1 MAGAVRGSRTDHAAS
16 GHPSGAPSGTGITGA
31 AGRAGDSESAADKT
45 ADALTGDSE
54 FVCVDCDA
62 RQIDLIE
69 RCPSCGGV
77 VVAKH
82 DMEEADYDALIGRKI
97 GGRFTVIARLGAGSM
112 GAVYR
117 ARQEGMHREVAL
129 KVLKPE
135 RAFDA
140 SSKARFEREARAT
153 SALTSPHTVTVYDF
167 GEDESTPQGPLLY
180 LAMERLEGEP
190 LGQRIKRVGRIAPND
205 AVKIAQQALRS
216 LAEAHDK
223 GVVHR
228 DLKPDNIFLHR
239 VPTPHG
245 LEEVVKVLDFGIA
258 KILQPDLKV
267 DSLETQAGTVF
278 GTPRY
283 MSPEQAQSKPLDGRS
298 DLYTIGLIL
307 FQMVTG
313 RHCFPDEDAVVVM
326 ARHIQSLPPRP
337 REVAPDAGI
346 SRKLEAVILKALAK
360 DPKRRPQTALELHEE
375 LAETLK
381 DHAPESART
390 STSPAESA
398 VLRVSPDPLI
408 AHAASPSIGPTADP
422 SIEIDTQSIRR
433 RRNRAQVV
441 AYVGGFAF
449 LLVGAMALG
458 VRLARSG
465 PSSTVVS
472 ESPTSEAKTEPTA
485 KATTEPRTTATATT
499 EPTSTNAMPTA
510 IVEPANTK
518 PTKPLAATTAGT
530 TTKKTAAPKAS
541 ADPPQPPTTA
551 AAPTVTAPPTATA
564 TAAPTTSSKK
574 PSGYGKFD

>member
-1 MAGAVRGSRTDHAAS
+1 MS
-16 GHPSGAPSGTGITGA
+16 GHVATVESPDITH
-31 AGRAGDSESAADKT
+31 
-45 ADALTGDSE
+45 DALEDDRS

-62 RQIDLIE
+62 HQVEATD
-69 RCPSCGGV
+69 RCPACGGV
-77 VVAKH
+77 VVARH
-82 DMEEADYDALIGRKI
+82 IIEQADFDALIGQKI
-97 GGRFTVIARLGAGSM
+97 GGRFTVVARLGAGSM

-117 ARQEGMHREVAL
+117 ARQDGMHREVAL

-140 SSKARFEREARAT
+140 SAKARFEREARAT

-167 GEDESTPQGPLLY
+167 GEDETTAQGPLLY

-190 LGQRIKRVGRIAPND
+190 LGSRIKRAGRIAPAD

-245 LEEVVKVLDFGIA
+245 TEEVVKVLDFGIA

-337 REVAPDAGI
+337 RDVAPDAGI

-360 DPKRRPQTALELHEE
+360 DPRRRPQSALELHEE
-375 LAETLK
+375 LGEAIKSLDSE
-381 DHAPESART
+381 PI
-390 STSPAESA
+390 PVAESA
-398 VLRVSPDPLI
+398 VVRVSPDI
-408 AHAASPSIGPTADP
+408 TNSPSFGPVADA
-422 SIEIDTQSIRR
+422 SLEISPQSLRR
-433 RRNRAQVV
+433 RRSRAQAV
-441 AYVGGFAF
+441 AYIGGFAF
-449 LLVGAMALG
+449 VLVGAIALG
-458 VRLARSG
+458 MRLARSNSNG
-465 PSSTVVS
+465 VV
-472 ESPTSEAKTEPTA
+472 TEPTVQIKTA
-485 KATTEPRTTATATT
+485 PTETA
-499 EPTSTNAMPTA
+499 
-510 IVEPANTK
+510 
-518 PTKPLAATTAGT
+518 T
-530 TTKKTAAPKAS
+530 TTKKASATVNNAAPTASEVIKPIVQPSATTVAPKPAGVVTATAKKTAEPKASTTAAPAVTVD
-541 ADPPQPPTTA
+541 DPPKPPP
-551 AAPTVTAPPTATA
+551 APVPSA
-564 TAAPTTSSKK
+564 SVKK
-574 PSGYGKFD
+574 PTGYGKFD

>member
-1 MAGAVRGSRTDHAAS
+1 MV
-16 GHPSGAPSGTGITGA
+16 GTGSNPDAT
-31 AGRAGDSESAADKT
+31 S
-45 ADALTGDSE
+45 DALEGDSE

-62 RQIDLIE
+62 RQVE
-69 RCPSCGGV
+69 QVAKCPSCGGA

-82 DMEEADYDALIGRKI
+82 VLEESNYDPLIGRKI

-117 ARQEGMHREVAL
+117 ARQDGMHREVAL

-167 GEDESTPQGPLLY
+167 GEDETTDQGPLLY

-190 LGQRIKRVGRIAPND
+190 LGQRLKRVGRVPPKD
-205 AVKIAQQALRS
+205 AVRIAQQTLRS

-228 DLKPDNIFLHR
+228 DLKPDNIFLHE

-245 LEEVVKVLDFGIA
+245 TEEVVKVLDFGIA

-298 DLYTIGLIL
+298 DLYTVGLIL

-346 SRKLEAVILKALAK
+346 SKRLEAVILRTLSK
-360 DPKRRPQTALELHEE
+360 DPKRRPQTALELHDE
-375 LAETLK
+375 LTDAIKEDPGPVPSPVT
-381 DHAPESART
+381 ESAIVAR
-390 STSPAESA
+390 SA
-398 VLRVSPDPLI
+398 GD
-408 AHAASPSIGPTADP
+408 ASLPPTADR
-422 SIEIDTQSIRR
+422 STQLDTYTIERR
-433 RRNRAQVV
+433 RSRVQMIAYFGAFCFVVV
-441 AYVGGFAF
+441 A
-449 LLVGAMALG
+449 AMAVG
-458 VRLARSG
+458 VRLARG
-465 PSSTVVS
+465 PSQQVS
-472 ESPTSEAKTEPTA
+472 VEPT
-485 KATTEPRTTATATT
+485 TE
-499 EPTSTNAMPTA
+499 
-510 IVEPANTK
+510 
-518 PTKPLAATTAGT
+518 L
-530 TTKKTAAPKAS
+530 KTAAEPGRLAE
-541 ADPPQPPTTA
+541 
-551 AAPTVTAPPTATA
+551 PTATA
-564 TAAPTTSSKK
+564 TGTPTVAIATATATAKAPPTPSASTVAVDPGKTKGKPTGKAGKPAVKASAEVPAPPVTATAAPPPPPTPSATTTK
-574 PSGYGKFD
+574 SGYGKFE

>member
-1 MAGAVRGSRTDHAAS
+1 M
-16 GHPSGAPSGTGITGA
+16 
-31 AGRAGDSESAADKT
+31 
-45 ADALTGDSE
+45 
-54 FVCVDCDA
+54 DCDA
-62 RQIDLIE
+62 RQVDLIE

-82 DMEEADYDALIGRKI
+82 AMEEANYDALIGRKI

-167 GEDESTPQGPLLY
+167 GEDETTPQGPLLY

-190 LGQRIKRVGRIAPND
+190 LGQRIKRVGRIPPND

-360 DPKRRPQTALELHEE
+360 DPKRRPQSALELHEE
-375 LAETLK
+375 LAEALK
-381 DHAPESART
+381 DTAPESSRT
-390 STSPAESA
+390 SLSPAESA
-398 VLRVSPDPLI
+398 VLRVSVEPAI
-408 AHAASPSIGPTADP
+408 TNAVSPSIGPTADP

-433 RRNRAQVV
+433 RRNRAQIV

-449 LLVGAMALG
+449 LLVGAMAIG
-458 VRLARSG
+458 VRLARNG
-465 PSSTVVS
+465 PSSSVVS
-472 ESPTSEAKTEPTA
+472 ETPASGETKSTAEAKTAEPA
-485 KATTEPRTTATATT
+485 ATATT
-499 EPTSTNAMPTA
+499 TPTITATGTMPSA

-518 PTKPLAATTAGT
+518 PTKPLLASTAT
-530 TTKKTAAPKAS
+530 TTKKSASPKSTVEPATTATTNAAPAVT
-541 ADPPQPPTTA
+541 APPPTTA
-551 AAPTVTAPPTATA
+551 SVSA
-564 TAAPTTSSKK
+564 KK
-574 PSGYGKFD
+574 PTGYGKFD

>member
-1 MAGAVRGSRTDHAAS
+1 MAGAVRG
-16 GHPSGAPSGTGITGA
+16 
-31 AGRAGDSESAADKT
+31 RAGDGDPGAPASGPKT
-45 ADALTGDSE
+45 GSGQDPEGTSDALSGDEE

-62 RQIDLIE
+62 RQVHAMDK
-69 RCPSCGGV
+69 CPSCGGA

-82 DMEEADYDALIGRKI
+82 FLEESDYDPLIGRKI

-117 ARQEGMHREVAL
+117 ARQDGMSREVAL

-140 SSKARFEREARAT
+140 GSKARFEREARAT

-167 GEDESTPQGPLLY
+167 GEDETTSQGPLLY
-180 LAMERLEGEP
+180 LAMERLEGES
-190 LGQRIKRVGRIAPND
+190 LGQRLKRSGRIPPKE
-205 AVKIAQQALRS
+205 AVKIAQQTLRS
-216 LAEAHDK
+216 LSEAHEK

-228 DLKPDNIFLHR
+228 DLKPDNIYLHR

-245 LEEVVKVLDFGIA
+245 LEETVKVLDFGIA

-346 SRKLEAVILKALAK
+346 SKKLEALILKTLSK
-360 DPKRRPQTALELHEE
+360 DPKRRPQSALELHEE
-375 LAETLK
+375 LAAAILEDPGPPPAVAATL
-381 DHAPESART
+381 ESA
-390 STSPAESA
+390 A
-398 VLRVSPDPLI
+398 VRID
-408 AHAASPSIGPTADP
+408 AGASMPPTADA
-422 SIEIDTQSIRR
+422 SLEINTQSVRR
-433 RRNRAQVV
+433 RRTRAQMV
-441 AYVGGFAF
+441 AYGGAF
-449 LLVGAMALG
+449 CFILLGAIALG
-458 VRLARSG
+458 VRLARTGGSG
-465 PSSTVVS
+465 GVIV
-472 ESPTSEAKTEPTA
+472 EPTTEVKSTEDKPTTTSIPA
-485 KATTEPRTTATATT
+485 ATATTQQPTATIPPVVMTAAPSTTTTDTAKKTKPVSKWKPSAGSKDTADPTPTATATT
-499 EPTSTNAMPTA
+499 
-510 IVEPANTK
+510 
-518 PTKPLAATTAGT
+518 
-530 TTKKTAAPKAS
+530 
-541 ADPPQPPTTA
+541 
-551 AAPTVTAPPTATA
+551 
-564 TAAPTTSSKK
+564 AAPTTTATQKK
-574 PSGYGKFD
+574 SGYQKFE